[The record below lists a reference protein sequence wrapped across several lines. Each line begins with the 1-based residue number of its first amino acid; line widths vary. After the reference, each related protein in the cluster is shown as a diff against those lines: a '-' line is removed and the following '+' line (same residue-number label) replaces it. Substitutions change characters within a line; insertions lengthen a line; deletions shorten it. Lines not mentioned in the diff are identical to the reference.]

1 MDTFQ
6 TVGTPNRSRFGVFKL
21 SKPKRLKARHGLP
34 DSISEGAFVY
44 RALSEL
50 DADGAWGTWLGE
62 QRDASG
68 VTRPVLLKH
77 TGENNRTRAGADA
90 LWLEALLTLKLDG
103 AQVVPLLDYGV
114 LDGRPF
120 AVYGFEEGVFLAQ
133 VIEGLR
139 ERGRRLPSGV
149 AVGII
154 LQACELIKRLHKL
167 SLGDDAPGGFVHGS
181 LCPRNFMLSERG
193 DVKVMG
199 LIGVRPVGRVVG
211 REHVPAA
218 AAAYASPDL
227 LGGAPVT
234 PAVDVHSLGAVL
246 QELIGD
252 GAGEVERDELAS
264 IVRGLLQQ
272 GLTGGFSSVEA
283 FANALQDAVRRTGTV
298 VARQSIGA
306 QVRGVC
312 EQYLLERRRQV
323 RGLREMEW
331 GDQRESLNTR
341 PASGVAAPSTN
352 GAPSADELELQEA
365 AGEEEAAALNEYDES
380 SDDAV
385 TRIYDGEEL
394 EKDGAGQPQAWMH
407 DSRPPDS
414 VRSGWS
420 RWAVVTLLGVL
431 VAVAS
436 GAAFMASRSV
446 ARTPAAVPSAELK
459 VAAASAGEARKPAAS
474 AAAASTA
481 QPAGMPVVERTGVSA
496 EGSADGTL
504 AAVRGQEPSADN
516 DEAKPTTAAVVE
528 DDDDSSGDEATE
540 RGASRRPVLRRV
552 ATAPRRSRAA
562 ARSAPAAR
570 ERASRDEAPRA
581 APAAATEPTTVAV
594 LDLPEARE
602 EEADE
607 PARTPE
613 PARAPQPPATQSP
626 AKPAAAQGDG
636 DLVIEEG
643 APKIAFLSVDASP
656 YATVFIDGEKKGI
669 TPLVRMELSPGLH
682 RMIART
688 EDGRTKRFTLQLDP
702 GKTETVKVSWEE

>member
-6 TVGTPNRSRFGVFKL
+6 NLGTPNRSRFGVFKL
-21 SKPKRLKARHGLP
+21 SKPKRLKTRHGLP
-34 DSISEGAFVY
+34 DSVSEGPFVY

-77 TGENNRTRAGADA
+77 TGENNRTRSGADA

-103 AQVVPLLDYGV
+103 PQVVSLLDYGV

-120 AVYGFEEGVFLAQ
+120 AVYEFEEGVFLAQ

-139 ERGRRLPSGV
+139 ERGRKLPSGV

-154 LQACELIKRLHKL
+154 LQACELVKRLHKV

-181 LCPRNFMLSERG
+181 LCPRNFMLTERG

-211 REHVPAA
+211 REHVPPAA
-218 AAAYASPDL
+218 MAYASPDL

-234 PAVDVHSLGAVL
+234 PAVDVFSLGAVL
-246 QELIGD
+246 QELLGD
-252 GAGEVERDELAS
+252 DAGDAERDELGS
-264 IVRGLLQQ
+264 IVRTLLRQGPAAGLS
-272 GLTGGFSSVEA
+272 TVEA
-283 FANALQDAVRRTGTV
+283 FAAALQDAVRRTGTV

-323 RGLREMEW
+323 RGLRETEW
-331 GDQRESLNTR
+331 GDQREVQSAR
-341 PASGVAAPSTN
+341 GASAAPAASPS
-352 GAPSADELELQEA
+352 AFSPSASSPSADELEVMEGA
-365 AGEEEAAALNEYDES
+365 AEDEGAGLGEYDES

-394 EKDGAGQPQAWMH
+394 EQEGPGQPQAWMH
-407 DSRPPDS
+407 DSRPAENA
-414 VRSGWS
+414 RSGWS

-446 ARTPAAVPSAELK
+446 ARTPTAVPMAEAK
-459 VAAASAGEARKPAAS
+459 VAAASPGESRKAEPAPVAKPSPSSPAEGPSGS
-474 AAAASTA
+474 AA
-481 QPAGMPVVERTGVSA
+481 
-496 EGSADGTL
+496 L
-504 AAVRGQEPSADN
+504 AAVRGSEPAGDDEGSAPAAGSAAAADD
-516 DEAKPTTAAVVE
+516 DEAKA
-528 DDDDSSGDEATE
+528 DDVAE
-540 RGASRRPVLRRV
+540 RGTSRRPVLRRV
-552 ATAPRRSRAA
+552 AAAPRR
-562 ARSAPAAR
+562 AR
-570 ERASRDEAPRA
+570 ERDPARNAKAGAPDRKPAPRA
-581 APAAATEPTTVAV
+581 AEPATVAAA
-594 LDLPEARE
+594 DLPEASE
-602 EEADE
+602 EVETEE
-607 PARTPE
+607 PA
-613 PARAPQPPATQSP
+613 PAPPAQQAP
-626 AKPAAAQGDG
+626 RPAAAPGDG
-636 DLVIEEG
+636 DLVIEE
-643 APKIAFLSVDASP
+643 APRMAFLSVDATP
-656 YATVFIDGEKKGI
+656 YATVFVDGEKKGI
-669 TPLVRMELSPGLH
+669 TPLVRMELPPGLH

-688 EDGRTKRFTLQLDP
+688 EDGRTKRFTLQLEP

>member
-6 TVGTPNRSRFGVFKL
+6 TMGTPNRSRFGVFKL

-34 DSISEGAFVY
+34 DSISEGSFVY

-50 DADGAWGTWLGE
+50 DADGSWGTWLGE

-68 VTRPVLLKH
+68 TTRPVLLKH
-77 TGENNRTRAGADA
+77 TGESNRTRAGADA

-154 LQACELIKRLHKL
+154 LQACELVKRLHKL
-167 SLGDDAPGGFVHGS
+167 SLGEDAPSGFVHGS
-181 LCPRNFMLSERG
+181 LCPRNFVLTERG
-193 DVKVMG
+193 DVKLMG

-218 AAAYASPDL
+218 ALAYASPEL

-234 PAVDVHSLGAVL
+234 PAVDVFSLGAVL
-246 QELIGD
+246 QELLGD
-252 GAGEVERDELAS
+252 GSGDTERDDLGS
-264 IVRGLLQQ
+264 IVRGLFQQ
-272 GLTGGFSSVEA
+272 GPAGGFSTVEA
-283 FANALQDAVRRTGTV
+283 FAGALQDAVRRTGTV
-298 VARQSIGA
+298 VARQSLGA

-323 RGLREMEW
+323 RTLLETAW
-331 GDQRESLNTR
+331 GDQREA
-341 PASGVAAPSTN
+341 ASERSAAGAAAPN
-352 GAPSADELELQEA
+352 GASSAPSPDELEVMA
-365 AGEEEAAALNEYDES
+365 ATAAEEESAGLGAYQEDAG
-380 SDDAV
+380 DDAV
-385 TRIYDGEEL
+385 TRIYDGEEI
-394 EKDGAGQPQAWMH
+394 ESESTGQPQAWMH
-407 DSRPPDS
+407 DSRPAES
-414 VRSGWS
+414 RSGWS

-446 ARTPAAVPSAELK
+446 ARTPPGPVAEVK
-459 VAAASAGEARKPAAS
+459 VAAAGSS
-474 AAAASTA
+474 AAAAP
-481 QPAGMPVVERTGVSA
+481 PAATSAAAKPAAPKSEPVPPNALS
-496 EGSADGTL
+496 
-504 AAVRGQEPSADN
+504 AVRPDPG
-516 DEAKPTTAAVVE
+516 E
-528 DDDDSSGDEATE
+528 DDAPVATPAAGEEDDSTDDAKAPAADKADKKAE
-540 RGASRRPVLRRV
+540 RRPVLRRV
-552 ATAPRRSRAA
+552 AVAPRRAKAA
-562 ARSAPAAR
+562 STAA
-570 ERASRDEAPRA
+570 ERTP
-581 APAAATEPTTVAV
+581 PAAAAAADEPATVAV
-594 LDLPEARE
+594 GDLPEARE
-602 EEADE
+602 E
-607 PARTPE
+607 PE
-613 PARAPQPPATQSP
+613 PEERAPAPATPVP
-626 AKPAAAQGDG
+626 AKAAPGDG

-643 APKIAFLSVDASP
+643 QKSAYLTVDATP

-669 TPLVRMELSPGLH
+669 TPLVRLELSPGLH
-682 RMIART
+682 RMVART

-702 GKTETVKVSWEE
+702 GKTETLKVSWEE

>member
-6 TVGTPNRSRFGVFKL
+6 TMGTPNRSRFGVFKL
-21 SKPKRLKARHGLP
+21 SKPKRLRTRHGLP
-34 DSISEGAFVY
+34 DSISDGSFVY

-68 VTRPVLLKH
+68 TTRPVLLKH
-77 TGENNRTRAGADA
+77 TGESNRTRAGADA

-154 LQACELIKRLHKL
+154 LQACELVKRLHKL
-167 SLGDDAPGGFVHGS
+167 SLGEDAPSGFVHGS
-181 LCPRNFMLSERG
+181 LCPRNFVLTERG

-218 AAAYASPDL
+218 ALAYASPEL

-234 PAVDVHSLGAVL
+234 PAVDVFSLGAVL
-246 QELIGD
+246 QELLGD
-252 GAGEVERDELAS
+252 GSADAERDELGN

-272 GLTGGFSSVEA
+272 GPSGGFSTVEA
-283 FANALQDAVRRTGTV
+283 FAGALQDAVRRTGTV
-298 VARQSIGA
+298 VARQSLGA

-323 RGLREMEW
+323 RALLETEW
-331 GDQRESLNTR
+331 SDKSEAASQR
-341 PASGVAAPSTN
+341 AAAGAAAQSGTN
-352 GAPSADELELQEA
+352 GAPSPDELEVM
-365 AGEEEAAALNEYDES
+365 AAADADDES
-380 SDDAV
+380 AGLGAYQEDAGDDAV
-385 TRIYDGEEL
+385 TRIYDGEEI
-394 EKDGAGQPQAWMH
+394 ESESTGQPQAWMH
-407 DSRPPDS
+407 DSRPAES
-414 VRSGWS
+414 RSGWS

-436 GAAFMASRSV
+436 AAAFMASRSV
-446 ARTPAAVPSAELK
+446 ARTPPGPVAETK
-459 VAAASAGEARKPAAS
+459 VAAAGSNPAPGSGASAPAAVSAARPAAAKAEAPTNALSAVRPEPREDDAPATTPAAGEEDDSADDVKES
-474 AAAASTA
+474 AADKK
-481 QPAGMPVVERTGVSA
+481 AG
-496 EGSADGTL
+496 
-504 AAVRGQEPSADN
+504 
-516 DEAKPTTAAVVE
+516 
-528 DDDDSSGDEATE
+528 
-540 RGASRRPVLRRV
+540 RRPVLRRV
-552 ATAPRRSRAA
+552 ATAPRRARATTNAPERATSAPERAA
-562 ARSAPAAR
+562 AAASAEPA
-570 ERASRDEAPRA
+570 
-581 APAAATEPTTVAV
+581 TVAV
-594 LDLPEARE
+594 GDLPEARE
-602 EEADE
+602 E
-607 PARTPE
+607 PE
-613 PARAPQPPATQSP
+613 PEERAPAPPAPAP
-626 AKPAAAQGDG
+626 AKAAQGDG

-643 APKIAFLSVDASP
+643 QKSAYLTVDATP

-669 TPLVRMELSPGLH
+669 TPLVRLELSPGLH
-682 RMIART
+682 RMVART

-702 GKTETVKVSWEE
+702 GKTETLKVSWEE

>member
-6 TVGTPNRSRFGVFKL
+6 TMGTPNRSRFGVFKL
-21 SKPKRLKARHGLP
+21 SKPKRLKSRHGLP
-34 DSISEGAFVY
+34 DSISEGPFAY

-68 VTRPVLLKH
+68 VTRTVLLKH
-77 TGENNRTRAGADA
+77 TGESNRTRAGADA

-103 AQVVPLLDYGV
+103 TQVVPLLDYGV

-154 LQACELIKRLHKL
+154 LQACELVKRLHKL
-167 SLGDDAPGGFVHGS
+167 SLGDAPGGFVHGS
-181 LCPRNFMLSERG
+181 ICPRNFMLTERG

-218 AAAYASPDL
+218 AAAYSSPDL

-234 PAVDVHSLGAVL
+234 PAVDVYSLGAVL
-246 QELIGD
+246 QELLGD
-252 GAGEVERDELAS
+252 GSGDAERDELGN
-264 IVRGLLQQ
+264 IVRGMLQQ
-272 GLTGGFSSVEA
+272 GPSGGFSSVES

-323 RGLREMEW
+323 RGLREAEW
-331 GDQRESLNTR
+331 IEQRD
-341 PASGVAAPSTN
+341 AAPKSGSSA
-352 GAPSADELELQEA
+352 GAAPGAGSPPSADELEVM
-365 AGEEEAAALNEYDES
+365 EAAAEDEGGGLDEYEES

-394 EKDGAGQPQAWMH
+394 DKEGPGQPQAWMH
-407 DSRPPDS
+407 DSRPPES
-414 VRSGWS
+414 GRSGWS

-436 GAAFMASRSV
+436 GAAFVASRSV
-446 ARTPAAVPSAELK
+446 PRSPVAEAK
-459 VAAASAGEARKPAAS
+459 VAAAARVEARNIVSGAQVPSEGTPHVTNVPAAAADDTLTEARGREVVDNEDAPSAPAAAS
-474 AAAASTA
+474 AT
-481 QPAGMPVVERTGVSA
+481 
-496 EGSADGTL
+496 
-504 AAVRGQEPSADN
+504 
-516 DEAKPTTAAVVE
+516 E
-528 DDDDSSGDEATE
+528 DDPSSDDPGME
-540 RGASRRPVLRRV
+540 RRASRRPVLKRM
-552 ATAPRRSRAA
+552 AA
-562 ARSAPAAR
+562 APPRARAREERAEEPRAKAEPATLAAVDLPEAPEEPEASSDEPAPARAPAPAPPPAR
-570 ERASRDEAPRA
+570 PAPAPAA
-581 APAAATEPTTVAV
+581 APAA
-594 LDLPEARE
+594 
-602 EEADE
+602 
-607 PARTPE
+607 
-613 PARAPQPPATQSP
+613 
-626 AKPAAAQGDG
+626 KAAADKGG
-636 DLVIEEG
+636 ESDLVIEEG
-643 APKIAFLSVDASP
+643 APKTAFLSVDATP
-656 YATVFIDGEKKGI
+656 YATVFIDGERKGI
-669 TPLVRMELSPGLH
+669 TPLVRMELNPGLH

>member
-6 TVGTPNRSRFGVFKL
+6 NLGTPNRSRFGVFKL
-21 SKPKRLKARHGLP
+21 SKPKRLKTRHGLP
-34 DSISEGAFVY
+34 DSVSEGPFVY

-77 TGENNRTRAGADA
+77 TGESNRTRAGADA

-103 AQVVPLLDYGV
+103 PQVVPLLDYGV

-154 LQACELIKRLHKL
+154 LQACELVKRLHKV

-181 LCPRNFMLSERG
+181 LCPRNFMLTERG

-211 REHVPAA
+211 REHVPPAA
-218 AAAYASPDL
+218 MAYASPDL

-246 QELIGD
+246 QELLGEEASD
-252 GAGEVERDELAS
+252 GERDELGN
-264 IVRGLLQQ
+264 IVRALLQQ
-272 GLTGGFSSVEA
+272 GPTGGLSTVEA
-283 FANALQDAVRRTGTV
+283 FASALQDAVRRTGTV

-323 RGLREMEW
+323 RGLRETEW
-331 GDQRESLNTR
+331 GDQRDVQGAR
-341 PASGVAAPSTN
+341 GAPGAAAASAA
-352 GAPSADELELQEA
+352 GASPSADELEVMEGA
-365 AGEEEAAALNEYDES
+365 AEDEGAGLNEYDES

-385 TRIYDGEEL
+385 TRIYDGEDIEQ
-394 EKDGAGQPQAWMH
+394 EGPGQPQAWMH
-407 DSRPPDS
+407 DSRPAES
-414 VRSGWS
+414 ARSGWS

-446 ARTPAAVPSAELK
+446 ARTPAAVPMAEAK
-459 VAAASAGEARKPAAS
+459 VAAASAGEGRKASPSPDAKPSVSSPAVS
-474 AAAASTA
+474 A
-481 QPAGMPVVERTGVSA
+481 QPSGEAA
-496 EGSADGTL
+496 L
-504 AAVRGQEPSADN
+504 AAVRGEEPAGDDEPAAPAAGSAAAAED
-516 DEAKPTTAAVVE
+516 DEAG
-528 DDDDSSGDEATE
+528 GDT
-540 RGASRRPVLRRV
+540 SRRPVLRRV
-552 ATAPRRSRAA
+552 AAAPRR
-562 ARSAPAAR
+562 ARPAAR
-570 ERASRDEAPRA
+570 GTPERAQSSRAEPSRA
-581 APAAATEPTTVAV
+581 EPSRAEPARVEPATVAAA
-594 LDLPEARE
+594 DLPEARE
-602 EEADE
+602 EETEE
-607 PARTPE
+607 PTP
-613 PARAPQPPATQSP
+613 PPVQSAPR
-626 AKPAAAQGDG
+626 PAAAPGDG

-643 APKIAFLSVDASP
+643 AKMAFLSVDASP

-669 TPLVRMELSPGLH
+669 TPLVRMELPPGLH

-688 EDGRTKRFTLQLDP
+688 EDGRTKRFTLQLEP

>member
-6 TVGTPNRSRFGVFKL
+6 TMGTPNRSRFGVFKL
-21 SKPKRLKARHGLP
+21 SKPKRLKSRHGLP
-34 DSISEGAFVY
+34 DSISEGSFVY

-62 QRDASG
+62 QREASG
-68 VTRPVLLKH
+68 ATRPVLLKH
-77 TGENNRTRAGADA
+77 TGESNRTRAGADA
-90 LWLEALLTLKLDG
+90 LWLEALLTLKLEG
-103 AQVVPLLDYGV
+103 PQVVQLLDYGV

-120 AVYGFEEGVFLAQ
+120 AVYEFEEGVFLAQ

-149 AVGII
+149 AVAVI
-154 LQACELIKRLHKL
+154 LQACELIKRLHKV
-167 SLGDDAPGGFVHGS
+167 SLGEDAPSGFIHGS
-181 LCPRNFMLSERG
+181 LCPRNFMLTERG

-211 REHVPAA
+211 REHVPPA

-246 QELIGD
+246 AELLGD
-252 GAGEVERDELAS
+252 GSGEGERDELGT

-272 GLTGGFSSVEA
+272 GPTCGFSTVEN
-283 FANALQDAVRRTGTV
+283 FAAALQDAVRRTGTV

-323 RGLREMEW
+323 RALLDTEW
-331 GDQRESLNTR
+331 AEQRE
-341 PASGVAAPSTN
+341 PASPRPGSAVGGAAAEST
-352 GAPSADELELQEA
+352 PSADELEMQ
-365 AGEEEAAALNEYDES
+365 AGAEDIPAGLEEYDES
-380 SDDAV
+380 TDDAV
-385 TRIYDGEEL
+385 TRIYDGDEPD
-394 EKDGAGQPQAWMH
+394 KDGAGQPQPWMH
-407 DSRPPDS
+407 DSRPAES
-414 VRSGWS
+414 ARSGWS

-446 ARTPAAVPSAELK
+446 ARTPVPAA
-459 VAAASAGEARKPAAS
+459 EARVAS
-474 AAAASTA
+474 AAA
-481 QPAGMPVVERTGVSA
+481 PA
-496 EGSADGTL
+496 
-504 AAVRGQEPSADN
+504 
-516 DEAKPTTAAVVE
+516 EAKRPQAVVE
-528 DDDDSSGDEATE
+528 ATSAAPKVTDGEAGDGSQRALARVRGEEPTSGAQPPSAANLTAAASDDDDDAAERSSST
-540 RGASRRPVLRRV
+540 RPVLRRA
-552 ATAPRRSRAA
+552 ATAPRRSRSPDRATEPRAA
-562 ARSAPAAR
+562 EPRAA
-570 ERASRDEAPRA
+570 APRA
-581 APAAATEPTTVAV
+581 SEPSKPVEPATLAAADLPEAQEAVPTVAEPPEPPAPQPEPARPAPAAA
-594 LDLPEARE
+594 
-602 EEADE
+602 
-607 PARTPE
+607 
-613 PARAPQPPATQSP
+613 APR
-626 AKPAAAQGDG
+626 PAAADKGDG

-643 APKIAFLSVDASP
+643 APNVAFLTVDATP
-656 YATVFIDGEKKGI
+656 YATVFIDGERKGI
-669 TPLVRMELSPGLH
+669 TPLVRLELSPGLH